1 MANTISRSADEKDH
15 EDHDDKQEVLID
27 LEAQQPLRIPPGAR
41 NKIGNVYNN
50 MDYRGE
56 ERWHASIDALARQ
69 WRNVCEDM
77 ALKHDKA
84 GYGARVKHFV
94 FGLPA
99 PITALV
105 TTAVVSLWDSED
117 SKYFVVPATC
127 LAAILSTVH
136 TFLDMGGRAQRHWD
150 YSARYG
156 GICSKIDVQL
166 VRDVDFRRP
175 ADEFIAET
183 RTEIGNLNSN
193 APQLPDGRY
202 CCSRLFGC
210 SCGAA
215 ESGEAS
221 VAPPDFDGVT
231 SEDMRRFRRANAGN
245 SEI

>member
-1 MANTISRSADEKDH
+1 MANTISRSADERDA
-15 EDHDDKQEVLID
+15 ETPDNEEVLID
-27 LEAQQPLRIPPGAR
+27 LSLEDRRVPAGAKK
-41 NKIGNVYNN
+41 KIGNIYNN

-77 ALKHDKA
+77 SLKHDKA
-84 GYGARVKHFV
+84 GYGARMKHWI
-94 FGLPA
+94 FGLPS
-99 PITALV
+99 PIATLVCSAVAALWESPD
-105 TTAVVSLWDSED
+105 AR
-117 SKYFVVPATC
+117 FFIVPVTC
-127 LAAILSTVH
+127 LAAIFSVVH
-136 TFLDMGGRAQRHWD
+136 TFLDMGGKAQRHWD

-193 APQLPDGRY
+193 APQLPDSKGCCGR
-202 CCSRLFGC
+202 CFGC
-210 SCGAA
+210 SCGAV

-231 SEDMRRFRRANAGN
+231 SEDMRRFRRANEGN
-245 SEI
+245 SEV